1 MRPWRSAVQRPPAAT
16 FRSRAAKMTFSQGEC
31 PMPQVKLV
39 QDSEASEEVRAVFDD
54 IRKMRNTD
62 YVNNIWRALAAHPP
76 VLKRFWGQMKE
87 IMVKDSRI
95 DSLTKE
101 FIYLAVSITN
111 NCEYC
116 INSHIAAARKK
127 GMDDATLAELV
138 EIVALANAGN
148 RLTQGL
154 QVEVDERALADP
166 IPTLA
171 LPLKGR
177 EVFWFLTFTASTFIY
192 HLHEFTMD
200 LETVIR
206 E

>member
-1 MRPWRSAVQRPPAAT
+1 MPP
-16 FRSRAAKMTFSQGEC
+16 
-31 PMPQVKLV
+31 VKLV
-39 QDSEASEEVRAVFDD
+39 QDSEASAEVREVFDD
-54 IRKMRNTD
+54 IRKTRNTD

-76 VLKRFWGQMKE
+76 VLKRFWSQMKE

-154 QVEVDERALADP
+154 QVEVDERFKPA
-166 IPTLA
+166 
-171 LPLKGR
+171 K
-177 EVFWFLTFTASTFIY
+177 
-192 HLHEFTMD
+192 
-200 LETVIR
+200 
-206 E
+206 